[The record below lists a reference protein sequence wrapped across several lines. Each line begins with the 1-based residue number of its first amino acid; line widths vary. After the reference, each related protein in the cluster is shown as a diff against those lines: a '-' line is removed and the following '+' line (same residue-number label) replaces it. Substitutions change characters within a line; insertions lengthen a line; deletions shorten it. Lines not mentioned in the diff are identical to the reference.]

1 MPQTTTTRDPLAQP
15 EPTNILRPHENAA
28 KEHYSR
34 LTELTTD
41 PDFQALPVAERAEV
55 LTKYMQQLGTNTREF
70 HQDQTRL
77 DKSTLDESGAV
88 SRGFSGIGRMLAS
101 IPSGVFH
108 AVADEPTKAEESG
121 AFDPKFKGPIPLA
134 LKRLLYDS
142 QNALQRRSA
151 EREKRGDKAGSRAD
165 RLLGDIPLAGP
176 FANSL
181 AERAGSGDVSG
192 AITEGG
198 TALALPK
205 LPKLLKA
212 GGAAALEHYASAY
225 RPIVLDIEGIKVP
238 MLQSEAAPETS
249 VGHVVRDFKRAGVG
263 EKHFEKFA
271 QGQQQAV
278 KAVIRKVAAKTSNAV
293 APMPESGAGAL
304 ATAANAVEA
313 TAKPMYQALDA
324 SLTSVPSMLDA
335 TAKVVQKAIGD
346 AEKLGV
352 SVGDLDPQISPT
364 KPFATYQTLRSRL
377 LQHARS
383 SSDPAVRA
391 EIFRHVDTIDSSIE
405 RGFSSKP
412 ELLENYKEANRLWR
426 KMYALREVAEAID
439 ASTKGSPEEVQR
451 SLADR
456 GVSAV
461 PPEMQGGQMVKR
473 LNDLAT
479 RNHGASFIE
488 RAFDETPEGR
498 GHAMAIRQ
506 VAEILN
512 RAEQAGSSN
521 LVGTSTKYS
530 LMWKLLKKIGG
541 GRLAQAMTTP
551 KGAQAI
557 LNTIKAN
564 TPVMQAK
571 TIVRHSPDIED
582 AFEEARR
589 GGPGDAP
596 KVEVDEKT
604 RASVSDFAKQARD
617 RVRKPSGA
625 TQEAEAPPTSS
636 EEAGGS
642 GSTAGADGDT
652 ADFKQAKKNLPNG
665 TLSEWLREAQR
676 IKDERGGSK

>member
-1 MPQTTTTRDPLAQP
+1 MPQTQTTRDPLAQP
-15 EPTNILRPHENAA
+15 EPTNILRPKEGAA

-34 LTELTTD
+34 LTDLTTD
-41 PDFQALPVAERAEV
+41 PEFQALSVTDKAEV
-55 LTKYMQQLGTNTREF
+55 LTKYMQQMGTNPREF
-70 HQDQTRL
+70 HEDQTRL
-77 DKSTLDESGAV
+77 DRSTLDESGAV
-88 SRGFSGIGRMLAS
+88 SRGFSGVGRVLS
-101 IPSGVFH
+101 GIPSSVGH
-108 AVADEPTKAEESG
+108 AFGDEPTEAEG
-121 AFDPKFKGPIPLA
+121 GKNAYPMNGRVALA
-134 LKRLLYDS
+134 VKRLLLDP
-142 QNALQRRSA
+142 QEALQGRSDA
-151 EREKRGDKAGSRAD
+151 RAKRGDKTGARTDRA
-165 RLLGDIPLAGP
+165 LASIPLAGP

-192 AITEGG
+192 AIAEGG

-205 LPKLLKA
+205 LPKLAKA

-238 MLQSEAAPETS
+238 MLKSEAAPES
-249 VGHVVRDFKRAGVG
+249 AAGHVVRDFKRAGVG

-271 QGQQQAV
+271 EGQQQAV
-278 KAVIRKVAAKTSNAV
+278 KAVIRKVATKTSNAV

-335 TAKVVQKAIGD
+335 TAKVVQKAIND
-346 AEKLGV
+346 AEKMGV
-352 SVGDLDPQISPT
+352 SVGDLDPQMSPT

-405 RGFSSKP
+405 RGFASKP
-412 ELLENYKEANRLWR
+412 NLLENYKEANRLWR

-451 SLADR
+451 SLAEK

-461 PPEMQGGQMVKR
+461 PPEMQGGQLVKR

-498 GHAMAIRQ
+498 GHAMALRQ

-582 AFEEARR
+582 AFEEAIR

-596 KVEVDEKT
+596 QVEVDEKT
-604 RASVSDFAKQARD
+604 RAKVSDFAKQARN
-617 RVRKPSGA
+617 RAGKPSGA
-625 TQEAEAPPTSS
+625 SAGSEAPPTSS

-642 GSTAGADGDT
+642 GSTAGAASDT
-652 ADFKQAKKNLPNG
+652 SDFKQAQKNLPEG

-676 IKDERGGSK
+676 LKEERGK